1 MYTPKGSFGWYELMT
16 SDTAAAE
23 AFYTSVVGWTTKN
36 VGSPEM
42 PYITFNVGEAGVAG
56 MLSMPHHTAWVGYI
70 SVPDVDAHI
79 EKVVEAGGKLWRP
92 ATDVPGMLRFAVMS
106 DPQGAPIVLFTS
118 DPAMPT
124 PANPPAPPTPGTIG
138 WRELYTTDVDAAWD
152 FYSTHFGWTKTRD
165 MDMGPDGVYRIFD
178 EGKGS
183 PMGDGGMMKK
193 SEHIPSSTW
202 GFYILVDGIDAA
214 IERVTA
220 GGGKVIMGPHQVP
233 GDQWII
239 QGVDPLG
246 ASFALVS
253 NTK

>member
-16 SDTAAAE
+16 GDTAAAE

-79 EKVVEAGGKLWRP
+79 KKVVEAGGKLWRP

-118 DPAMPT
+118 DPAMAS
-124 PANPPAPPTPGTIG
+124 PATTSTMRIRRLGT
-138 WRELYTTDVDAAWD
+138 VA
-152 FYSTHFGWTKTRD
+152 TR
-165 MDMGPDGVYRIFD
+165 YR
-178 EGKGS
+178 
-183 PMGDGGMMKK
+183 
-193 SEHIPSSTW
+193 
-202 GFYILVDGIDAA
+202 
-214 IERVTA
+214 
-220 GGGKVIMGPHQVP
+220 
-233 GDQWII
+233 
-239 QGVDPLG
+239 
-246 ASFALVS
+246 
-253 NTK
+253 